1 MQMNDMVITYNSM
14 SELYA
19 SFGGELQQDDDFT
32 IHRNEALFP
41 NFPVKSPLFRT
52 SFYTVLILSEGQ
64 GRYLVDDQSYVTGGN
79 IIYFTNPGH
88 LKGFEVDETLKG
100 YIITFS
106 ESFLKQYVHEHIL
119 DEFPF
124 LIAELVPPNYP
135 DREVFQIFDHLGS
148 MLLHEYQSDS
158 AYKYK
163 IIGCLMVVLLLKIKE
178 RFWKVYDPRTEA
190 LTSSNITLTFK
201 RNLEAHFRDLLTGK
215 CDRLLQ
221 VQDYAQAQYLHPNYF
236 STVIKCKTGKS
247 VNGWIAEKTIAE
259 AKAMLA
265 RSSESVQEIA
275 TRLGFK
281 DAGHFSRFFKKHTK
295 LSPSNFRQGS
305 SSISNCDR

>member
-1 MQMNDMVITYNSM
+1 MSDAIQTYISM

-19 SFGGELQQDDDFT
+19 SFGGQLKQDVDFT
-32 IHRNEALFP
+32 IHRNEELFP

-52 SFYTVLILSEGQ
+52 SFYSVLILREGR
-64 GRYLVDDQSYVTGGN
+64 GRYLVDDQSYVTRGN

-88 LKGFEVDETLKG
+88 VKGFEVEETLQG

-106 ESFLKQYVHEHIL
+106 ESFLKQYVHENIL

-124 LIAELVPPNYP
+124 LIAEVAPPSYP
-135 DREVFQIFDHLGS
+135 DREIFQIFDDLGS
-148 MLLHEYQSDS
+148 QLLQEYQSDS

-163 IIGCLMVVLLLKIKE
+163 VIGCLTVVLLLKIKE
-178 RFWKVYDPRTEA
+178 WFWKAYDPRTEA
-190 LTSSNITLTFK
+190 STSSNITLTFQ
-201 RNLEAHFRDLLTGK
+201 RNLEAHFRDLLVGK

-236 STVIKCKTGKS
+236 STVIKYKTGKS
-247 VNGWIAEKTIAE
+247 VNSWIAEKTIAE

-295 LSPSNFRQGS
+295 LSPLSFRQSVS
-305 SSISNCDR
+305 S

>member
-1 MQMNDMVITYNSM
+1 MSDAIKTYNSM

-19 SFGGELQQDDDFT
+19 SFGGKLEQDVDFT
-32 IHRNEALFP
+32 IHRNEELFP

-52 SFYTVLILSEGQ
+52 SFYTVLILHEGR
-64 GRYLVDDQSYVTGGN
+64 GRYLIDDRSYLTRGN

-100 YIITFS
+100 YLITFS
-106 ESFLKQYVHEHIL
+106 ESFLKQYVRENIL

-124 LIAELVPPNYP
+124 LIAEVVPPNYP
-135 DREVFQIFDHLGS
+135 DREVFQIFDDLGG

-158 AYKYK
+158 AYKHQT
-163 IIGCLMVVLLLKIKE
+163 IGCLMVVLLLKIKE
-178 RFWKVYDPRTEA
+178 RFWKAYDPLTEA
-190 LTSSNITLTFK
+190 LTSSNITLTFQ
-201 RNLEAHFRDLLTGK
+201 RNLESHFRDLLTGK

-236 STVIKCKTGKS
+236 STVIKYKTGKS
-247 VNGWIAEKTIAE
+247 VNSWIAEKTISE

-275 TRLGFK
+275 ARLGFK
-281 DAGHFSRFFKKHTK
+281 DAGHFSRFFKKHAK
-295 LSPSNFRQGS
+295 LSPLSFRQSLS
-305 SSISNCDR
+305 S

>member
-1 MQMNDMVITYNSM
+1 MSNAIKTYNSM

-19 SFGGELQQDDDFT
+19 SFGGKLEQDVDFT
-32 IHRNEALFP
+32 IHRNEELFP

-52 SFYTVLILSEGQ
+52 SFYSVLILREGR
-64 GRYLVDDQSYVTGGN
+64 GRYLVDDQSYVTRGN

-88 LKGFEVDETLKG
+88 VKGFEVDKILHG

-106 ESFLKQYVHEHIL
+106 ESFLKQYVHENVL

-124 LIAELVPPNYP
+124 LIAEIAPPSYP
-135 DREVFQIFDHLGS
+135 DREIFQVFDDLGGQ
-148 MLLHEYQSDS
+148 LLHEYQSDS

-163 IIGCLMVVLLLKIKE
+163 VIGCLTVVLLLKIKE
-178 RFWKVYDPRTEA
+178 CFWRAYDPLTEA
-190 LTSSNITLTFK
+190 STSSNITLTFQ
-201 RNLEAHFRDLLTGK
+201 RNLEAHFRDLLVGK

-221 VQDYAQAQYLHPNYF
+221 VQDYAQIQYLHPNYF
-236 STVIKCKTGKS
+236 STVIKYKTGKS
-247 VNGWIAEKTIAE
+247 VNNWIAEKTIAE

-265 RSSESVQEIA
+265 RSSQSVQEIA

-281 DAGHFSRFFKKHTK
+281 DAGHFSRFFKKHTE
-295 LSPSNFRQGS
+295 LSPLSFRQNFS
-305 SSISNCDR
+305 S

>member
-1 MQMNDMVITYNSM
+1 M

-19 SFGGELQQDDDFT
+19 SFGGNIEQDVDFT
-32 IHRNEALFP
+32 IHRNEELFP

-52 SFYTVLILSEGQ
+52 SFYTLLILSEGR
-64 GRYLVDDQSYVTGGN
+64 GRYLIDDRSYVTRGN

-100 YIITFS
+100 YLITFS
-106 ESFLKQYVHEHIL
+106 ESFLKQYVHDRIL

-124 LIAELVPPNYP
+124 LIAEVVPPSYP
-135 DREVFQIFDHLGS
+135 DREVFQIFDELGS
-148 MLLHEYQSDS
+148 QLLYEYQSDS
-158 AYKYK
+158 VYKHQV
-163 IIGCLMVVLLLKIKE
+163 IGCLMVMLLLKIKE
-178 RFWKVYDPRTEA
+178 RFWKVYDPLTKA
-190 LTSSNITLTFK
+190 LTSSNITLTFQ

-221 VQDYAQAQYLHPNYF
+221 VQDYAQAEYLHPNYF
-236 STVIKCKTGKS
+236 STVLKYKTGKS
-247 VNGWIAEKTIAE
+247 VNSWIAEKTIAE

-265 RSSESVQEIA
+265 RSSASVQEIA
-275 TRLGFK
+275 ARLGFK

-295 LSPSNFRQGS
+295 LSPLSFRQSLS
-305 SSISNCDR
+305 S

>member
-1 MQMNDMVITYNSM
+1 MNDIIETYNSM

-19 SFGGELQQDDDFT
+19 SFGGSIEQDVDFT
-32 IHRNEALFP
+32 IHRNEELFP

-52 SFYTVLILSEGQ
+52 SFYTVLILHEGR
-64 GRYLVDDQSYVTGGN
+64 GRYLIDDRSYVTRGN

-88 LKGFEVDETLKG
+88 LKGFEVEETLKG
-100 YIITFS
+100 YLITFS
-106 ESFLKQYVHEHIL
+106 ESFLKQYVRDDIL

-124 LIAELVPPNYP
+124 LVAEVVPPNYP
-135 DREVFQIFDHLGS
+135 EREVFQIFDDLGG
-148 MLLHEYQSDS
+148 MLLHEYQSDFV
-158 AYKYK
+158 YKYK
-163 IIGCLMVVLLLKIKE
+163 AIGCLMVMLLLKIKE
-178 RFWKVYDPRTEA
+178 RFWKAYDPLTEA
-190 LTSSNITLTFK
+190 LTSSNITLTFQ

-236 STVIKCKTGKS
+236 STVIKYKTGKS
-247 VNGWIAEKTIAE
+247 VNSWIAEKTIAE

-275 TRLGFK
+275 ARLGFK
-281 DAGHFSRFFKKHTK
+281 DAGHFSRFFKKHTE
-295 LSPSNFRQGS
+295 LSPLSFRQSLS
-305 SSISNCDR
+305 S